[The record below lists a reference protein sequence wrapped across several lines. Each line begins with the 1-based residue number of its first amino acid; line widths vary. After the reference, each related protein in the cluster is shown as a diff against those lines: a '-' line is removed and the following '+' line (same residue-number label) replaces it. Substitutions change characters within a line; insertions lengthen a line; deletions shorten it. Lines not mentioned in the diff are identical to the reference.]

1 MEAASLLFIVLIGA
15 CLVCCGG
22 MIWMMA
28 KKNRKKADA
37 DRNTQAK
44 QDGR

>member
-28 KKNRKKADA
+28 KKGRKEIGTEPRDPSNREA
-37 DRNTQAK
+37 R
-44 QDGR
+44 

>member
-28 KKNRKKADA
+28 KKGGKKADA
-37 DRNTQAK
+37 DLNTRAER
-44 QDGR
+44 DGR